1 MNANRVGYL
10 GPVGSYS
17 HLAALN
23 MCGGAQLVAHHS
35 FQGVISALLEGS
47 EDAAVLPIENT
58 INGGVLQNMD
68 LLARHEELSAV
79 AEYTLC
85 IDHRLITLACAD
97 FKKITRIFSHGQ
109 ALDQCAVY
117 LRSHYP
123 HAELVPVSS
132 TAAGVECIQ
141 LPTDAAIAGAHNIR
155 EGLTASTFRISDE
168 PNNFTHFLLV
178 VKGGFPTGFRSRKL
192 YFSLTCRHEPGALM
206 RLLEIIYR
214 FEVNMTKIES
224 RPIKDRPGEY
234 RFFIEVEADYSQPS
248 AQSLISSLKGAA
260 SSFRLIGC
268 Y

>member
-1 MNANRVGYL
+1 MKAKMVGYL
-10 GPVGSYS
+10 GPEGSYS
-17 HLAALN
+17 HLAALK

-35 FQGVISALLEGS
+35 FQGVVSALLEGS
-47 EDAAVLPIENT
+47 QDAAVLPIENT

-85 IDHRLITLACAD
+85 IDHRLITLAEAD
-97 FKKITRIFSHGQ
+97 PEKITRIFSHGQ
-109 ALDQCAVY
+109 ALDQCAGF

-132 TAAGVECIQ
+132 TTAGVECIQ
-141 LPTDAAIAGAHNIR
+141 LTTDAAIAGAHNVR
-155 EGLTASTFRISDE
+155 EGLSASASCISDE
-168 PNNFTHFLLV
+168 LNNFTHFLLV
-178 VKGGFPTGFRSRKL
+178 VKGGFPADFHSRKL

-234 RFFIEVEADYSQPS
+234 RFFMEVEADYSTPT
-248 AQSLISSLKGAA
+248 AKSLISSLKGAA